1 MDECE
6 VMWRVPADAD
16 AVMQFVGWEH
26 PLPAVV
32 LKLGEVTMTLAP
44 PRNRAEEIAF
54 ARFMVKLAAAARDA
68 AKEVLPL

>member
-16 AVMQFVGWEH
+16 AVTQFVGWDH

-32 LKLGEVTMTLAP
+32 LKP
-44 PRNRAEEIAF
+44 AE
-54 ARFMVKLAAAARDA
+54 LAAAARDA
-68 AKEVLPL
+68 ARQIV

>member
-16 AVMQFVGWEH
+16 AVMQFVGWDH

-32 LKLGEVTMTLAP
+32 LKLGEVTVTLAP
-44 PRNRAEEIAF
+44 PRNRAEESEF
-54 ARFMVKLAAAARDA
+54 ARFLVKLAAAARDA
-68 AKEVLPL
+68 AKQVV

>member
-16 AVMQFVGWEH
+16 AVMQFVGWDH

-32 LKLGEVTMTLAP
+32 LKLGEVTVTLAP
-44 PRNRAEEIAF
+44 PRNRAEEPEF
-54 ARFMVKLAAAARDA
+54 ARFLVKLAAAAREA
-68 AKEVLPL
+68 ARQVV